1 MKLSRDTTRIG
12 THARRS
18 GRRFNRPISVPR
30 RLHPVDWAT
39 GRQADRPPT
48 EMFEEG
54 AAIAICF
61 APEHCVLLER

>member
-1 MKLSRDTTRIG
+1 L
-12 THARRS
+12 
-18 GRRFNRPISVPR
+18 
-30 RLHPVDWAT
+30 AT
-39 GRQADRPPT
+39 GRQADRAPT

>member
-1 MKLSRDTTRIG
+1 MQGGQADALTDHICSTAT
-12 THARRS
+12 S
-18 GRRFNRPISVPR
+18 SC
-30 RLHPVDWAT
+30 RLAT
-39 GRQADRPPT
+39 GRQADRAPT